1 MRAGEIREL
10 SLEEI
15 HQKMAELTEELFN
28 LRFQHATGQ
37 LENPMRMSHI
47 KREIARMKTVVR
59 ERQLASSG
67 EYRGSNLG
75 VLMTHES

>member
-15 HQKMAELTEELFN
+15 HEKMAELTEELFN

-37 LENPMRMSHI
+37 LENSMRMSHT

-59 ERQLASSG
+59 ERQLDQLVNR
-67 EYRGSNLG
+67 EP
-75 VLMTHES
+75 